1 MKNLTKIW
9 FLSIIWYSILYLIS
23 NQIYAQEIIIDPVTK
38 KIYISGWALDNTS
51 QNNFLNSYINSQIV
65 TWASSTWIQNTWL
78 QNSWN
83 IIPTV
88 INSQPTTNLSW
99 ATEFDLAL
107 AWMYWNWLTKYS
119 NYNDYRAY
127 DNITREEWA
136 KIISQAYIKF
146 WYSQLV
152 KNNNCLFEDSNIIN
166 PELISYISNVCQRSI
181 MKWKDNNFTPQKTL
195 TKAEIITILIRM
207 FEQKLSN
214 ENQNPRRNEYYL
226 KWKAI
231 WLTKEANMNN
241 LENNTTRYE
250 VAIMIFRLKNI
261 IENDQLKAISL
272 DTISKIQTQY
282 TQTGTILPPTQEN
295 LWADLSNLFVWTNVS
310 NDPELTEAV
319 SWMYDNGL
327 TQYSSPA
334 TYNAFWSLT
343 RDASAKILDKF
354 SGLLNLANTN
364 SWYLPNECNFTDL
377 WWIDEIMKNHIENV
391 CKKWLMKWWN
401 WLFTP
406 WENVTKAQFIA
417 SLIRM
422 FEWKSLDET
431 ISPRRKNYFNK
442 AMELWIVSA
451 SDGIGF
457 DNSVSRYEVALFIYR
472 FKVKYLILNN
482 LNQSKVQDEIITTV
496 PWSIS
501 TWTNNKPQA
510 NIYVDTNMI
519 NNWSFNIWYI
529 EILGTRY
536 KIVKNTTAKYNIWDN
551 SFVRYWDLFDLESDS
566 KIWTSNFIIWNWYLI
581 EWMVRIDDKWNYKIQ
596 WLSTT
601 SAYYQLNQI

>member
-1 MKNLTKIW
+1 MNKSIKIW
-9 FLSIIWYSILYLIS
+9 FLIILASCNLYLLS
-23 NQIYAQEIIIDPVTK
+23 NQVSWQEIIIDPVTK
-38 KIYISGWALDNTS
+38 KIYISGWLLDNTS
-51 QNNFLNSYINSQIV
+51 ESNFLNSYIDSQID
-65 TWASSTWIQNTWL
+65 TWNSNTWTQNTW
-78 QNSWN
+78 NNTTTNEIYS
-83 IIPTV
+83 
-88 INSQPTTNLSW
+88 TNLSW
-99 ATEFDLAL
+99 ASEFNLAL
-107 AWMYWNWLTKYS
+107 SWMYANWLTKY
-119 NYNDYRAY
+119 NNETEYRPY
-127 DNITREEWA
+127 DNITREETA
-136 KIISQAYIKF
+136 KVIAQAYIKF

-152 KNNNCLFEDSNIIN
+152 KNNNCSFWDSNIIN
-166 PELISYISNVCQRSI
+166 PELISYISNICQRDV
-181 MKWKDNNFTPQKTL
+181 MKWMNNNFMPQNNL
-195 TKAEIITILIRM
+195 TKWQIITILIRM

-231 WLTKEANMNN
+231 WLTKETNMNN
-241 LENNTTRYE
+241 MENNTTRYE

-272 DTISKIQTQY
+272 DTIGKIQTQY
-282 TQTGTILPPTQEN
+282 IQTWTILPPTQEN
-295 LWADLSNLFVWTNVS
+295 LWENLSNLFVWTNVT

-319 SWMYDNGL
+319 SWMYDNWL
-327 TQYSSPA
+327 TQYSSPS
-334 TYNAFWSLT
+334 TYNAFGSLT

-354 SGLLNLANTN
+354 SNLLNLSNIN
-364 SWYLPNECNFTDL
+364 SWYLPNECNFTDI
-377 WWIDEIMKNHIENV
+377 WWLDEIMKSYIENV

-406 WENVTKAQFIA
+406 WENVTKAQFIT

-422 FEWKSLDET
+422 FEWKPLDET
-431 ISPRRKNYFNK
+431 TSPRRKNYFDK

-457 DNSVSRYEVALFIYR
+457 DNPISRYEVALFIYR

-482 LNQSKVQDEIITTV
+482 LNQSKVQDEIITSV

-501 TWTNNKPQA
+501 TWANNKPQA

-519 NNWSFNIWYI
+519 NSSSFNIWYI

-551 SFVRYWDLFDLESDS
+551 SFVWYWDIFDLESDS
-566 KIWTSNFIIWNWYLI
+566 KIWTTSFIVGNWYLI
-581 EWMVRIDDKWNYKIQ
+581 EWTVRINDKWNYKIQ
-596 WLSTT
+596 WLSNT

>member
-1 MKNLTKIW
+1 MKNPIKIW
-9 FLSIIWYSILYLIS
+9 FSIILVSCVLYLTS
-23 NQIYAQEIIIDPVTK
+23 NEVWWQEIIIDPVTK

-51 QNNFLNSYINSQIV
+51 QNNFLNSYINSQIS
-65 TWASSTWIQNTWL
+65 TWSTNTWHSNTWIQTT
-78 QNSWN
+78 Q
-83 IIPTV
+83 IQTTTTI
-88 INSQPTTNLSW
+88 QPTINLSW

-107 AWMYWNWLTKYS
+107 SWMYANWLTKYS
-119 NYNDYRAY
+119 NSTDYRPY
-127 DNITREEWA
+127 DNITREETA
-136 KIISQAYIKF
+136 KVISQAYIKF

-152 KNNNCLFEDSNIIN
+152 KNNNCSFEDSNIIN
-166 PELISYISNVCQRSI
+166 PELLTNILNVCQRSI
-181 MKWKDNNFTPQKTL
+181 MVWMNNNFMPQNNL
-195 TKAEIITILIRM
+195 TKAQIITILIRM

-214 ENQNPRRNEYYL
+214 EKQNPRRNEYYL
-226 KWKAI
+226 KWKSI
-231 WLTKEANMNN
+231 WLTKETNMNN

-272 DTISKIQTQY
+272 DTIGKIQTQY
-282 TQTGTILPPTQEN
+282 TQTWTILPPTQEN
-295 LWADLSNLFVWTNVS
+295 LWENLSNLFVWTNVA

-319 SWMYDNGL
+319 SRMYDNWL
-327 TQYSSPA
+327 TQYSSPS

-354 SGLLNLANTN
+354 SNLLNLAKIN
-364 SWYLPNECNFTDL
+364 SWYLPNECNFTDISWL
-377 WWIDEIMKNHIENV
+377 DDTMKSYIENV

-406 WENVTKAQFIA
+406 WENVTKAQFIV

-422 FEWKSLDET
+422 FEWKPLDET
-431 ISPRRKNYFNK
+431 TSPRRKNYFDK
-442 AMELWIVSA
+442 ALELWIVSA

-457 DNSVSRYEVALFIYR
+457 DNPVSRYEVALFIYR

-496 PWSIS
+496 QWSIS
-501 TWTNNKPQA
+501 TWANNKPQA

-519 NNWSFNIWYI
+519 NNWSFNIGYI

-551 SFVRYWDLFDLESDS
+551 SFVWYWDIFDLESDA
-566 KIWTSNFIIWNWYLI
+566 KIWTSSFIVWNWYLI
-581 EWMVRIDDKWNYKIQ
+581 EWMVRINDKWNYKIQ
-596 WLSTT
+596 WLSNT